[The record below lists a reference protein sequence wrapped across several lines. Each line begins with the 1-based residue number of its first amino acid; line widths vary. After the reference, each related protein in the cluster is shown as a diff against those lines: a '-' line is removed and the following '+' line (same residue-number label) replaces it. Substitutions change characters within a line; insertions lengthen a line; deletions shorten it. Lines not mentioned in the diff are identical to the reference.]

1 VTEKAERT
9 LRLPEHRL
17 EGDTMVSTDSGAQ
30 PQQAAHS
37 SLEHFFTPSSVA
49 VIGASSEPGKVG
61 YDILFNLI
69 DAKFQGDIYPVNPK
83 AETILDKPVYK
94 TVLDIPGA
102 VDLAVIVIPSKFV
115 AGVLEQCGQKGID
128 AVVIISAGF
137 KEVGP
142 EGAILEKQMLEVAKK
157 HGIRIIGPNCLGII
171 STSIGL
177 NASFAPVTPKYGH
190 LGLLSQSGALA
201 TAVLDWSTQ
210 AGIGYDK
217 FFTFGNQSDVATI
230 DLLEAWKDDLGIRAI
245 VAYMEAVTDG
255 KKFMDVAKATA
266 RVKPVI
272 IVKSGTTAAG
282 AKAAASHTGSLA
294 GSDAAYDAALHQ
306 SGVLR
311 ARTVQELF
319 DYAIAF
325 TNQPLPLGRRIGIV
339 TNAGGPGILCTD
351 AVERMGMTLATPSP
365 ETVEKLRTKLPPAA
379 NFHNPIDVLGD
390 AKAEVYEFAINT
402 LLADPNVDAIIT
414 VVTPQTSTE
423 IVETAQAIIEIDKGT
438 DKPILACFMGGTLM
452 QKGVD
457 LLMNNDVPNYPF
469 PERAVASL
477 KAMAEYAEWLKMPEQ
492 TPLQGNYDKAAVEAA
507 FAKARTPD
515 RVTAKGTIELNAV
528 ECGDILKAYGFTL
541 PGNQL
546 CPTADAAVAFANS
559 IGYPVVMKIA
569 SPDISHKSD
578 VGGVK
583 VGLAD
588 ADAVRDTFESMVS
601 SISAKMPQAQI
612 WGVDI
617 QQMVTQGKEVI
628 LGMSRDATF
637 GPLMMFG
644 LGGIYVEVLKDVT
657 FRVAPLT
664 ERDAREML
672 TEIRSAKLL
681 TGARGEK
688 PVDIEALTQAIQRL
702 SQLVTDF
709 PEILEMDINPLK
721 VQPETGGAIAIDSRI
736 TLKA

>member
-1 VTEKAERT
+1 
-9 LRLPEHRL
+9 
-17 EGDTMVSTDSGAQ
+17 M
-30 PQQAAHS
+30 
-37 SLEHFFTPSSVA
+37 LEHFFTPTSVA
-49 VIGASSEPGKVG
+49 LIGASAEPGKVG
-61 YDILFNLI
+61 YDILYNLI
-69 DAKFQGDIYPVNPK
+69 TAKFQGAIYPVNPK
-83 AETILDKPVYK
+83 AATILDLPVFK
-94 TVLDIPGA
+94 TVLDIPGK

-115 AGVLEQCGQKGID
+115 AGVLEQCGEKGID
-128 AVVIISAGF
+128 AVIIISAGF

-142 EGAILEKQMLEVAKK
+142 EGALLEQQMMDVAHK

-171 STSIGL
+171 SSSVGL
-177 NASFAPVTPKYGH
+177 NASFAPVTPKNGH

-210 AGIGYDK
+210 AGIGYNK
-217 FFTFGNQSDVATI
+217 FFTFGNQADVATI
-230 DLLEAWKDDLGIRAI
+230 DLMDAWRCDPEIRAI

-255 KKFMDVAKATA
+255 QRFMEVAEATS

-272 IVKSGTTAAG
+272 VVKSGTTAAG

-294 GSDAAYDAALHQ
+294 GSDNAYDAALHQ

-325 TNQPLPLGRRIGIV
+325 ANQPLPKGRRIGIV

-351 AVERMGMTLATPSP
+351 AVERMGMVLATPSA
-365 ETVEKLRTKLPPAA
+365 ETIEILRTKLPPAA

-390 AKAEVYEFAINT
+390 AKAAVYEFAITT

-423 IVETAQAIIEIDKGT
+423 IFETAAAVVEISKT
-438 DKPILACFMGGTLM
+438 STKPILGCFMGGALM

-457 LLMNNDVPNYPF
+457 HLMNNDVPNYPF

-477 KAMAEYAEWLKMPEQ
+477 KAMADYAAWLALPKQEP
-492 TPLQGNYDKAAVEAA
+492 TVFAADKAVVAAA
-507 FAKARTPD
+507 FAKTRGEG
-515 RVTAKGTIELNAV
+515 RVELNAV
-528 ECGDILKAYGFTL
+528 ECADILKAYGFTL
-541 PGNQL
+541 PGNKL
-546 CPTADAAVAFANS
+546 CRNEADAVAFADS

-588 ADAVRDTFESMVS
+588 ADAVRDAWQTMMKT
-601 SISAKMPQAQI
+601 IPARMPQADI
-612 WGVDI
+612 WGVEI

-628 LGMSRDATF
+628 LGMSRDPQF
-637 GPLMMFG
+637 GPMMMFG

-657 FRVAPLT
+657 FRIAPLT

-672 TEIRSAKLL
+672 TEIRGAKLL

-688 PVDIEALTQAIQRL
+688 PVDIETLVESMLRL
-702 SQLVTDF
+702 SQLVSDF
-709 PEILEMDINPLK
+709 PEIVEMDINPLK
-721 VQPETGGAIAIDSRI
+721 VQPVDGGAIAIDSRI
-736 TLKA
+736 TIKA